1 MAVDIEAMRR
11 LYGQAPRITTSTTFG
26 FNSTITGRLAD
37 IYDFARNRTPV
48 VTLCTSRGAGVV
60 NTLELSGFSQ
70 AASINWFGGSVG
82 SAGGLVNTIIAPT
95 AIIRSVI
102 GASGDDALTGY
113 GGAQTFRGNGGN
125 DFIDDRGGD
134 DTAMCAGNRSRYTA
148 RLVNGDIVITDGSGL
163 DGIDTVRNVEF
174 FTVADRTVSAAQLI
188 AGSKAIYSISVGP
201 SKHIEGS
208 NPARKK
214 SFMVAVA
221 RTNADSAATV
231 DVVMSGTADPSDA
244 GKDCSSEVFALE
256 KLTFAAGV
264 LQAVFYA
271 EINPGVRLERSETIV
286 ATISNPTDGGTVARG
301 LRPRSS

>member
-11 LYGQAPRITTSTTFG
+11 LYGQAPRIATSTTFG

-37 IYDFARNRTPV
+37 IYDFVRNRTPV
-48 VTLCTSRGAGVV
+48 VTLCTSSVAGVV
-60 NTLELSGFSQ
+60 NALELSGFSQ

-102 GASGDDALTGY
+102 GGSGDDALTGD

-125 DFIDDRGGD
+125 DFIDDRGD

-163 DGIDTVRNVEF
+163 DGVDTVRNVEF

-188 AGSKAIYSISVGP
+188 AGSNAIYSISVGP

-231 DVVMSGTADPSDA
+231 DAVMSGTADPSDS
-244 GKDCSSEVFALE
+244 GKDCSSEAFALE
-256 KLTFAAGV
+256 KLTFAVGV
-264 LQAVFYA
+264 LQAVFCV
-271 EINPGVRLERSETIV
+271 EIDPGVRLERNETIV